1 MTFENFRLSRPQTG
15 FYIPCMGCIGS
26 GKSELCHALARVITR
41 DTGKP
46 CRELLEPAA
55 TEDGVKSRFLER
67 FYADEE
73 RWGFTVQVEMLTVR
87 RKQTRLAQLLA
98 FNGENTVS
106 DSAYESDSVFV
117 SMLERQGKMTK
128 DEADMYFELFH
139 QMSEDVMY
147 PQAFIYLDVTPE
159 TAKKRIDKRMS
170 EKTGRLM
177 ESDISLTYLSDLIRE
192 YNELLGNLS
201 RFSHIVRVDWNDD
214 KTPRQIEEA
223 AENLW
228 AHIKMLR
235 ETNPIP
241 CQIGL

>member
-1 MTFENFRLSRPQTG
+1 MTFENFRLHRPQTG

-26 GKSELCHALARVITR
+26 GKSELCHALAKVIYE

-55 TEDGVKSRFLER
+55 TEDGIKSKFLDL
-67 FYADEE
+67 FYSDEK
-73 RWGFTVQVEMLTVR
+73 RWGFTVQVEMLCFR
-87 RKQTRLAQLLA
+87 RKQTRLAQLLS
-98 FNGENTVS
+98 FNGENSVS

-117 SMLERQGKMTK
+117 SMLEKQGKMTH

-159 TAKKRIDKRMS
+159 TALRRINKRMS
-170 EKTGRLM
+170 EKAGRAM
-177 ESDISLTYLSDLIRE
+177 ESGISRQYLSDLIAE

-201 RFSHIVRVDWNDD
+201 RFSHIIRVDWNAD
-214 KTPRQIEEA
+214 KTTDEIRQEA
-223 AENLW
+223 KKFWE
-228 AHIKMLR
+228 HIKTLHSI
-235 ETNPIP
+235 NPIP